1 MIRTVNLRRMLIF
14 MAVVASL
21 APPFL
26 INSAQSADIPARPDT
41 VTIETGKER
50 EIKRQISKF
59 VAGAVFTYMNDSL
72 ERWNTP
78 ICPLV
83 AGLPK
88 ERGEFVLARV
98 SEIARDAHA
107 PLGPEHCRPNLYVV
121 VSDNPDDLL
130 KKWSK
135 RDINLFNTCN
145 GMGYVRQFMRS
156 RQPIRAYYNARFSS
170 EGADHGADLLE
181 LEGLRFDFSANGCM
195 ASGGMDTRLR
205 YGAVQKLT
213 SVIVVV
219 DSRQTTN
226 INMGQLADYVAM
238 VGLAQIRLE
247 ANTGTAPTILGLFRD
262 TQQQPPGLSPWDQ
275 AFLRSLY
282 TTDQAS
288 TLEVTMIKRH
298 MFEQIVGR

>member
-1 MIRTVNLRRMLIF
+1 MICTKPPRRLLLL
-14 MAVVASL
+14 MATATAFALPIL
-21 APPFL
+21 AR
-26 INSAQSADIPARPDT
+26 SAEPDT
-41 VTIETGKER
+41 VTIEANKER
-50 EIKRQISKF
+50 ELKRQISKF

-78 ICPLV
+78 VCPLV

-88 ERGEFVLARV
+88 ERGEFVLGRV
-98 SEIARDAHA
+98 SAIARDAHA
-107 PLGPEHCRPNLYVV
+107 PLGSEHCKPNLYIV

-135 RDINLFNTCN
+135 RDVSLFNTCN
-145 GMGYVRQFMRS
+145 GMGYVREFMHS

-170 EGADHGADLLE
+170 EGADNNADFLE
-181 LEGLRFDFSANGCM
+181 LQGLRFDFSANPCM

-226 INMGQLADYVAM
+226 INMGQLADYIGM
-238 VGLAQIRLE
+238 VGLAQIRVE
-247 ANTGTAPTILGLFRD
+247 ANTGTAPTILGIFR
-262 TQQQPPGLSPWDQ
+262 QPHPQLAGLSPWDK
-275 AFLRSLY
+275 AFLHSLY

>member
-1 MIRTVNLRRMLIF
+1 MIRTVNLRRILIF

-21 APPFL
+21 ALPIL
-26 INSAQSADIPARPDT
+26 INSAQSAEPAARPDT
-41 VTIETGKER
+41 VIIETGKER

-59 VAGAVFTYMNDSL
+59 VAGAVFTYLNDSL

-107 PLGPEHCRPNLYVV
+107 PLGSEHCRPNLYVV

-145 GMGYVRQFMRS
+145 GDRKS
-156 RQPIRAYYNARFSS
+156 
-170 EGADHGADLLE
+170 
-181 LEGLRFDFSANGCM
+181 
-195 ASGGMDTRLR
+195 TRLN
-205 YGAVQKLT
+205 
-213 SVIVVV
+213 S
-219 DSRQTTN
+219 SH
-226 INMGQLADYVAM
+226 
-238 VGLAQIRLE
+238 
-247 ANTGTAPTILGLFRD
+247 
-262 TQQQPPGLSPWDQ
+262 S
-275 AFLRSLY
+275 S
-282 TTDQAS
+282 
-288 TLEVTMIKRH
+288 
-298 MFEQIVGR
+298 